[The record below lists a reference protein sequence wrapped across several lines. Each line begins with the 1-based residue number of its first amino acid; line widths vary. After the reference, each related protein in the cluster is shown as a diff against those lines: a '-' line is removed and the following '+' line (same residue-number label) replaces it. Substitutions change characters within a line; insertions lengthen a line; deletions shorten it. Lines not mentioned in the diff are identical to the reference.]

1 MGYTV
6 RSVLRPLVLL
16 TLPLFLS
23 VTPAARAASSNEVL
37 LDSAALLQLEA
48 RAQAAQPREQCFLY
62 TELVHNLT
70 ELAGRQIAD
79 GHDDEAS
86 ATLRH
91 IDDIA
96 QRIHMAL
103 ARDTKRLKNAELLL
117 HHTTRRLSDMLHAA
131 PGDDRPVLQSTLQR
145 LDTVQSEL
153 LSKVFEH

>member
-6 RSVLRPLVLL
+6 RPVLRPLLL
-16 TLPLFLS
+16 LSLPLFLA
-23 VTPAARAASSNEVL
+23 VTPTARAASSNEVI

-62 TELVHNLT
+62 TELVNNLT
-70 ELAGRQIAD
+70 ELAGRQLAA
-79 GHDDEAS
+79 GQDDEAG

-91 IDDIA
+91 IDMVA

-145 LDTVQSEL
+145 LDTVQTEL
-153 LSKVFEH
+153 LNKVFEH